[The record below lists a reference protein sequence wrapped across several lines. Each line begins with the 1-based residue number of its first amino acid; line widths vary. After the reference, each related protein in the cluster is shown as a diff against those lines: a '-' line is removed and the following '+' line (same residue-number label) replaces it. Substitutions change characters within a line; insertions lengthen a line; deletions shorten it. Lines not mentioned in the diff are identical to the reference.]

1 MTKEELRNLVGMD
14 LRMRS
19 AAESDKYRML
29 MREHS
34 LDPNSYYQK
43 MEMSSPYVNT
53 HRDITYHYEAMSL
66 HSHAFYEIVCCRSS
80 CGAEYLVGPHRYS
93 LQKGDIIL
101 IRPGVSHCAILPNPL
116 SIPYE
121 RDIIWLSE
129 SFLNTFLK
137 ILDLPPVSYETE
149 LPTYLL
155 RTADTP
161 WEFLWDMIHSG
172 VQEEAKKQDAWQ
184 TNVIGNTL
192 QVLSYLRRAY
202 FSQTAQPLKA
212 EKPDL
217 LDGIIAYIET
227 NYSEKLT
234 MTELSKLFYISE
246 RTISSLFRN
255 RLGVTFYQFLTRR
268 RLIAAKDMILK
279 RIPLEAVGEQTGF
292 GDYSAFYRAFKS
304 EFGISPLDFKK
315 LEEQKLETA
324 FSAVSNE
331 R

>member
-14 LRMRS
+14 LRMRN
-19 AAESDKYRML
+19 AAESEQYRKIML
-29 MREHS
+29 EHG
-34 LDPNSYYQK
+34 LDPNSYYQE

-66 HSHAFYEIVCCRSS
+66 HSHTFYEILCCRTS

-93 LQKGDIIL
+93 LRKGDIIL

-116 SIPYE
+116 TIPYE

-129 SFLNTFLK
+129 FFLNTFLK
-137 ILDLPPVSYETE
+137 ILDLPPVSYESE

-161 WEFLWDMIHSG
+161 WEFLCDMIHSG

-192 QVLSYLRRAY
+192 QVLSYLQRAY
-202 FSQTAQPLKA
+202 LSQTAQPLQA
-212 EKPDL
+212 ETPDL
-217 LDGIIAYIET
+217 LDRIIAHVENHYP
-227 NYSEKLT
+227 EKLT
-234 MTELSKLFYISE
+234 MTDIAKLFYVSD
-246 RTISSLFRN
+246 RTISSLFRK
-255 RLGVTFYQFLTRR
+255 RLGVTFYQFLTQR
-268 RLIAAKDMILK
+268 RLIAAKDLIVK
-279 RIPLEAVGEQTGF
+279 GITLEAVGEQAGF
-292 GDYSAFYRAFKS
+292 GDYSTFYRAFKS
-304 EFGISPLDFKK
+304 EFGISPREFKK

-324 FSAVSNE
+324 YSVVSNE